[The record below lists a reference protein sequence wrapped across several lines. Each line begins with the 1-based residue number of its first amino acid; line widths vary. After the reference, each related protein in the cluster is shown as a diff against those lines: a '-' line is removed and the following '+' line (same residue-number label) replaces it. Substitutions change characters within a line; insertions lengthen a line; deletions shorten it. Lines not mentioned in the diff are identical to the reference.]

1 MYLGAKIFWTI
12 LELYKSAKKKKFR
25 EIDLFLPIS
34 FHKNFVKYTT
44 GINQFHVKKKVVF
57 FVSLCKCCMS
67 KSNSSLRGNF
77 SFTDL
82 KKKHENDHIKRPM
95 NAFMVWSR
103 MKRRQIAQENP
114 KMHNSE
120 VFLKKTD

>member
-1 MYLGAKIFWTI
+1 
-12 LELYKSAKKKKFR
+12 
-25 EIDLFLPIS
+25 
-34 FHKNFVKYTT
+34 
-44 GINQFHVKKKVVF
+44 
-57 FVSLCKCCMS
+57 MS

-120 VFLKKTD
+120 VFKKKLTNEKLYMLLYKKNHS